1 MTADATPGG
10 RPQYAAP
17 RDEIA
22 PPLASAGAARHAKT
36 GLLSEQLSQAPAQNL
51 RFATTAIKDRAS
63 RRHPTRREVPLGTRK
78 LELVLQSPLASAGAT
93 QHAQATAKNRL
104 KTCDSQQPR
113 SKIARVAATP
123 RGASYSAELVALSA
137 AGDSLVT
144 KNHFKPLPSPPNG
157 HCPRASEIFSNACF
171 AFEKISHFRRGARV
185 PLGTRTG
192 LCLT

>member
-22 PPLASAGAARHAKT
+22 PPLAPAGAARHAKT

-78 LELVLQSPLASAGAT
+78 LGFSLNYFRKLRP
-93 QHAQATAKNRL
+93 
-104 KTCDSQQPR
+104 KTCDSQQ
-113 SKIARVAATP
+113 AAIC
-123 RGASYSAELVALSA
+123 
-137 AGDSLVT
+137 D
-144 KNHFKPLPSPPNG
+144 
-157 HCPRASEIFSNACF
+157 RAS
-171 AFEKISHFRRGARV
+171 RRHPTRREV
-185 PLGTRTG
+185 PLGTRIR